1 MDLYIP
7 IFTLKRKKKSNR
19 RYHNGE
25 NLEVAFSHSCSLY
38 RICTDIA
45 PPFPLPL
52 YNYITGNE
60 KQTKCHEGIEKKHT
74 GRLSFFRK

>member
-7 IFTLKRKKKSNR
+7 IFTLKRKKKKKSNR

-45 PPFPLPL
+45 PLPL

-60 KQTKCHEGIEKKHT
+60 KQT
-74 GRLSFFRK
+74 